1 MKRIFTFLAL
11 MVSLACINAT
21 AQAEIKFEKDT
32 HDFGVFNESKP
43 VTAIFVF
50 QNTGNEPLTINKVVV
65 SSSKLTIDYTKKP
78 IEPGAK
84 GEIRITYDVKGQPK
98 GPFKKGISVST
109 NAPKPLA
116 RLYIKGQIAKD

>member
-1 MKRIFTFLAL
+1 MKRIFTFLVL

-21 AQAEIKFEKDT
+21 AQAQFKFEKDT
-32 HDFGVFNESKP
+32 HDFGVINGSDLI
-43 VTAIFVF
+43 TAIFIVE
-50 QNTGNEPLTINKVVV
+50 NTGTEPLVINKVTV
-65 SSSKLTIDYTKKP
+65 SSVKITSDYTKKP

-98 GPFKKGISVST
+98 GPFKKGIFVST
-109 NAPKPLA
+109 NAPKPKA

>member
-11 MVSLACINAT
+11 MVSLACIDAT
-21 AQAEIKFEKDT
+21 AQAEIKFEKNT

-50 QNTGNEPLTINKVVV
+50 ENTGNEPLIINKVVLT
-65 SSSKLTIDYTKKP
+65 SGKLTSDYTQKP

-98 GPFKKGISVST
+98 VPFKMGIHVYT
-109 NAPKPLA
+109 NAPKPVT

>member
-21 AQAEIKFEKDT
+21 AQAEIKFEKNT
-32 HDFGVFNESKP
+32 HDFGVFNNSKP

-50 QNTGNEPLTINKVVV
+50 ENTGNEPLTINKVVV
-65 SSSKLTIDYTKKP
+65 YSSKLTIDYTKKP

-84 GEIRITYDVKGQPK
+84 GEIRVTYGVNGQPK
-98 GPFKKGISVST
+98 IPFKMGIHVWT
-109 NAPKPLA
+109 NAPKPVTH
-116 RLYIKGQIAKD
+116 LYIKGQIAKD